1 MTDQRRL
8 ILIALSF
15 IAFISLG
22 LPDGLLGVAWPTMRA
37 GFNQP
42 LDALG
47 LLLVSTTAGYMISG
61 FFSGVI
67 SRRLGIGRL
76 LAFSCAATGLSLLG
90 FTLVPYWWMVI
101 AIGSIIGV
109 GAGAIDAGLNTYVAT
124 HHSERLMQWLHASF
138 GIGITLGPLIMTLG
152 LNVTDTWRTGYWVV
166 GSAQVALGVGFFL
179 TARLWENPAGNDATP
194 AAEPTLTDDAGHV
207 TATQPKPRATPT
219 SETSLPASLRT
230 LPVWYSMGLFFAYTG
245 LELTLGLW
253 AYSLLT
259 ESRGVNAASA
269 GLWVG
274 VYWGMFTVGRM
285 VAGVF
290 ANRLGHHRLVVG
302 SLYLALTG
310 SLLLGWNPI
319 DGLGLIVIGLIGFAF
334 APIFPG
340 MVSGTRQRVG
350 AEHVSNTMGM
360 QIAAAG
366 IGAAS
371 LPALAGVLA
380 DHYSLEII
388 PWFLTAFVLILSTLY
403 LASRRRTAQITV

>member
-8 ILIALSF
+8 MLVALSF

-22 LPDGLLGVAWPTMRA
+22 LPDGLLGVAWPSMRS
-37 GFNQP
+37 GFDQP

-47 LLLVSTTAGYMISG
+47 LLLVASTAGYMLSS
-61 FFSGVI
+61 FFSGAI

-76 LAFSCAATGLSLLG
+76 LAVSCAATGLSLLG
-90 FTLVPYWWMVI
+90 FTLVPHWWMVI
-101 AIGSIIGV
+101 GIGTVIGL

-138 GIGITLGPLIMTLG
+138 GIGITMGPLIMTAG
-152 LNVTDTWRTGYWVV
+152 LNFTDTWRTGYWIV
-166 GSAQVALGVGFFL
+166 GTAQVALGIGFLL
-179 TARLWENPAGNDATP
+179 TAKLWEAPDEAP
-194 AAEPTLTDDAGHV
+194 SIPEPTLTDDGGHV
-207 TATQPKPRATPT
+207 TTTQPTSGKSPEATFK
-219 SETSLPASLRT
+219 ESLST
-230 LPVWYSMGLFFAYTG
+230 LPVWISMGLFFAYTG

-259 ESRGVNAASA
+259 ESRGVGAASA

-290 ANRLGHHRLVVG
+290 ANHLGHHRLVVG
-302 SLYLALTG
+302 SLALALVG
-310 SLLLGWNPI
+310 SLLLAWNPI
-319 DGLGLIVIGLIGFAF
+319 TWLGLIAIGFIGFAF

-340 MVSGTRQRVG
+340 MVSGTRSRVG
-350 AEHVSNTMGM
+350 PAHVSNTMGM

-366 IGAAS
+366 VGAAS

-380 DHYSLEII
+380 DQFSLEVI
-388 PWFLTAFVLILSTLY
+388 PFFLMTFVLILSGLY
-403 LASRRRTAQITV
+403 LASRRRVGGSGR

>member
-8 ILIALSF
+8 VLIALSF

-37 GFNQP
+37 GFDQP

-47 LLLVSTTAGYMISG
+47 LLLVSTTAGYMVSS

-90 FTLVPYWWMVI
+90 FTIVPFWWMVI
-101 AIGSIIGV
+101 AIGTVIGI

-138 GIGITLGPLIMTLG
+138 GIGITLGPLIMTFG
-152 LNVTDTWRTGYWVV
+152 LNATETWRTGYWIV

-179 TARLWENPAGNDATP
+179 TARLWETP
-194 AAEPTLTDDAGHV
+194 ATDTSSQTPEPTLTDDAGHV
-207 TATQPKPRATPT
+207 TATQSDATT
-219 SETSLPASLRT
+219 SNPAEASLPASLRT

-259 ESRGVNAASA
+259 ESRGVSAASA

-274 VYWGMFTVGRM
+274 VYWGMFTLGRM

-290 ANRLGHHRLVVG
+290 ANRLGHHRLVLG
-302 SLYLALTG
+302 SLCLALAG
-310 SLLLGWNPI
+310 SLLLGWNPVN
-319 DGLGLIVIGLIGFAF
+319 GLGLIAIGLIGFAF

-350 AEHVSNTMGM
+350 AAHVSNTMGM

-380 DHYSLEII
+380 DRYSLEVI
-388 PWFLTAFVLILSTLY
+388 PWFLTVFVLILSTLY
-403 LASRRRTAQITV
+403 LMSRR